1 MGHRTWKLGN
11 VKSVSVSEGD
21 VMTVGL
27 DVHKASAHAALR
39 RNGQEVATWVMPM
52 DNKTI
57 VASLKRFAP
66 ALKKVVYEAGPTG
79 YGLGRALKKAGLP
92 VEVIAPGK
100 VPQEPNP
107 DSKSDRLDCR
117 KLAEYAEQGAL
128 KKAVIAIPTEQEEA
142 DRQLARLRDQQERA
156 AYCARLVGKQRRVKQ
171 QIKSLLLQQGLPEPA
186 GLTHWSAEGLAALK
200 RMRLRHQLQ
209 LSLEVMIE
217 ELEHLVASRKRVERH
232 EAWLMKQRRHRKSVQ
247 RLQTHPGVGVVT
259 ATAFRLEVYQP
270 ERFATPEQLAKYV
283 GLAPRVHQ
291 SGPKRRGGPLIKAGR
306 GSLRSLL
313 IEASWRWI
321 RDDAA
326 AAKTYRRIVRNT
338 GSGQKAIVAMA
349 RRMAV
354 HLWCMICRGEAYRR
368 AA

>member
-1 MGHRTWKLGN
+1 
-11 VKSVSVSEGD
+11 
-21 VMTVGL
+21 MTVGL

-52 DNKTI
+52 DNKTV

-79 YGLGRALKKAGLP
+79 YGLARALKKAGLP
-92 VEVIAPGK
+92 AEVIAPGK

-117 KLAEYAEQGAL
+117 KLAENAEKGVAQEGRHRDPDRAGGSRP
-128 KKAVIAIPTEQEEA
+128 AIGSTEGSK
-142 DRQLARLRDQQERA
+142 ERA

-217 ELEHLVASRKRVERH
+217 ELEHLVASGSASSGMRH
-232 EAWLMKQRRHRKSVQ
+232 
-247 RLQTHPGVGVVT
+247 G
-259 ATAFRLEVYQP
+259 
-270 ERFATPEQLAKYV
+270 
-283 GLAPRVHQ
+283 
-291 SGPKRRGGPLIKAGR
+291 
-306 GSLRSLL
+306 
-313 IEASWRWI
+313 
-321 RDDAA
+321 
-326 AAKTYRRIVRNT
+326 
-338 GSGQKAIVAMA
+338 
-349 RRMAV
+349 
-354 HLWCMICRGEAYRR
+354 
-368 AA
+368 

>member
-1 MGHRTWKLGN
+1 MSHRTWKLGN

-21 VMTVGL
+21 VLTGGL
-27 DVHKASAHAALR
+27 DVHKATVHAALR
-39 RNGQEVATWVMPM
+39 KNGQEIATWVMPM
-52 DNKTI
+52 DNQTV
-57 VASLKRFAP
+57 VASLKRFGP
-66 ALKKVVYEAGPTG
+66 ALKKVVCEAGPTG

-117 KLAEYAEQGAL
+117 KLAENAEQGSL

-142 DRQLARLRDQQERA
+142 DRQLARLRDQ
-156 AYCARLVGKQRRVKQ
+156 LVGKQRRVKQ

-186 GLTHWSAEGLAALK
+186 GLAHWSAEGLAALK
-200 RMRLRHQLQ
+200 GMRLRHQLK

-217 ELEHLVASRKRVERH
+217 ELEHLVALRKRVERH
-232 EAWLMKQRRHRKSVQ
+232 EAWLMKQRRHRKSVA

-283 GLAPRVHQ
+283 GLAPRVRQ

-326 AAKTYRRIVRNT
+326 AAKTYRRLVRNT
-338 GSGQKAIVAMA
+338 GSGQKAVVAMA

-354 HLWCMICRGEAYRR
+354 HLWCMMCRGEAYHR

>member
-1 MGHRTWKLGN
+1 MNHRTWKLGN
-11 VKSVSVSEGD
+11 VKSAPVSEAD

-27 DVHKASAHAALR
+27 DVHKATVHAALR
-39 RNGQEVATWVMPM
+39 SSGQEIATWVMPM
-52 DNKTI
+52 DNKTV

-79 YGLGRALKKAGLP
+79 YGLARALKKAGLP
-92 VEVIAPGK
+92 AEVIAPGK

-117 KLAEYAEQGAL
+117 KLAEYAEKGSL
-128 KKAVIAIPTEQEEA
+128 KPIAIPTEQEEA
-142 DRQLARLRDQQERA
+142 DRQVVRLRDQ
-156 AYCARLVGKQRRVKQ
+156 LVGKQRRVKQ
-171 QIKSLLLQQGLPEPA
+171 QIKSFLLQQSLAEPA
-186 GLTHWSAEGLAALK
+186 GLAHWSAEGLAALK
-200 RMRLRHQLQ
+200 AMRLRHQLQ
-209 LSLEVMIE
+209 LSLAVLIE
-217 ELEHLVASRKRVERH
+217 ELEHLTAMRKRVERH
-232 EAWLMKQRRHRKSVQ
+232 QAWLMKQRRHRKGA
-247 RLQTHPGVGVVT
+247 RLLQTHPGVGVVT

-270 ERFATPEQLAKYV
+270 ERFDNAEQLTKYL
-283 GLAPRVHQ
+283 GLAPRVRQ
-291 SGPKRRGGPLIKAGR
+291 SGARRREGPLIKAGR
-306 GSLRSLL
+306 GSLRALL

-338 GSGQKAIVAMA
+338 GSGQKAVVAMA

-354 HLWCMICRGEAYRR
+354 HLWCMMCRGVEYRS

>member
-1 MGHRTWKLGN
+1 MSHRTWKLGN
-11 VKSVSVSEGD
+11 VKSVRASEGD

-27 DVHKASAHAALR
+27 DVHKASVHAALR

-57 VASLKRFAP
+57 VASLKRFGP

-92 VEVIAPGK
+92 GEVIAPGK
-100 VPQEPNP
+100 VPQAPNP

-117 KLAEYAEQGAL
+117 KLAEEAQKGSL
-128 KKAVIAIPTEQEEA
+128 KAIAIPTEQEEA
-142 DRQLARLRDQQERA
+142 DRQLARLRDQ
-156 AYCARLVGKQRRVKQ
+156 LIVKQRRVKQ
-171 QIKSLLLQQGLPEPA
+171 QIKSLLLQQGLPEPV
-186 GLTHWSAEGLAALK
+186 GLAHWSAEGLAALK
-200 RMRLRHQLQ
+200 GMRLRHQLQ
-209 LSLEVMIE
+209 LSLEVLVE
-217 ELEHLVASRKRVERH
+217 ELEHLVAWRKRVERH
-232 EAWLMKQRRHRKSVQ
+232 EAWLMKQRRHRKSAQ
-247 RLQTHPGVGVVT
+247 LLQTHPGVGVVT

-270 ERFATPEQLAKYV
+270 ERFTSAEQLAKYV
-283 GLAPRVHQ
+283 GLAPRVRQ

-306 GSLRSLL
+306 GSLRALL
-313 IEASWRWI
+313 IEASWRWV
-321 RDDAA
+321 RDDVA
-326 AAKTYRRIVRNT
+326 AAKTYRRLVRNT

-354 HLWCMICRGEAYRR
+354 HLWCMLCRREAYRR